1 MDFDFDVDCDW
12 SELDK
17 FFSEFNEGL
26 KDIKLY
32 DYDDGFKELDKI
44 LSELNEPIPELDKL
58 LAG

>member
-32 DYDDGFKELDKI
+32 DYDDGFKELDK
-44 LSELNEPIPELDKL
+44 L

>member
-1 MDFDFDVDCDW
+1 MVRVRQI
-12 SELDK
+12 
-17 FFSEFNEGL
+17 FSEFNEGL

-44 LSELNEPIPELDKL
+44 LIELNEPIPELDKL